1 MQRRIIFS
9 TESEVFLLNSIFF
22 VNKFHQVN
30 SILILI
36 KMCVCDNKNL
46 GNVLK
51 LFGMELKI

>member
-9 TESEVFLLNSIFF
+9 TESQVFLL
-22 VNKFHQVN
+22 N

-51 LFGMELKI
+51 LFGMELKN